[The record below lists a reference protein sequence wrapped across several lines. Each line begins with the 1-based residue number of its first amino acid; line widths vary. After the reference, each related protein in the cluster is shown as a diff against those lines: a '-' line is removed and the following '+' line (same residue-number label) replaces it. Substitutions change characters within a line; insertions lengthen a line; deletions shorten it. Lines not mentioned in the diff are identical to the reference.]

1 MTQIAG
7 RVRINRLAAV
17 EKNLYSRPQQLQLN
31 QALGSRAHPA
41 ERETGIVSDP
51 KPDLDH
57 ANVGRDVYD
66 KAAIQAAFLC
76 SVIQRR
82 TRVDLVIGSV
92 CRAKNV
98 HTAACRGH
106 HFTSPA
112 DRSESG
118 SGDVYLCMRMFI
130 TNGLQKKSN
139 AVQKGV
145 KNENSINNRRK

>member
-1 MTQIAG
+1 MSAG
-7 RVRINRLAAV
+7 RNVPLT
-17 EKNLYSRPQQLQLN
+17 KQLN

-76 SVIQRR
+76 SFIECRISR
-82 TRVDLVIGSV
+82 HSDMRSMR
-92 CRAKNV
+92 RAKYL

-106 HFTSPA
+106 HFTSPGNTA
-112 DRSESG
+112 MCFAEQ
-118 SGDVYLCMRMFI
+118 
-130 TNGLQKKSN
+130 N
-139 AVQKGV
+139 
-145 KNENSINNRRK
+145 